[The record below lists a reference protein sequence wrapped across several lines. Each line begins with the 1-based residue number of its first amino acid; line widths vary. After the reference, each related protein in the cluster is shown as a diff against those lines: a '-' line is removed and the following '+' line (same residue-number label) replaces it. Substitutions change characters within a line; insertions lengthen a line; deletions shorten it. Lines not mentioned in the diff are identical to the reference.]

1 MLNSIHSECRSSAEI
16 HLNTKVIAIESQ
28 STSADE
34 QRQILVRTEDGREK
48 YFDEVILTTPLG
60 WLKRHLSA
68 LTPELPLTVTNA
80 INHIGYGRLEKV
92 YITFPCAF
100 WQDASQKTGKPF
112 IFQFLAPT
120 YASDHNP
127 EGWTIECISLAALPP
142 PCNHASL
149 LFYLN
154 GPCSEYVTSLV
165 RGTKAGS
172 TDYCE
177 KLESFFSPYYS
188 LLANFDPRTCEP
200 LSFCSTDW
208 QNDELAGNGSY
219 STFQV
224 SDYDKEGLVELDK
237 DLEVLRIGCPERN
250 LWFAGEH
257 TAPTLAL
264 GTTTGAYWSGDAVAQ
279 RISRVYG
286 MGKND

>member
-1 MLNSIHSECRSSAEI
+1 MLNSIYSECRSSAEI
-16 HLNTKVIAIESQ
+16 HLNSKVIAIESQ

-80 INHIGYGRLEKV
+80 INHVGYGRLEKV
-92 YITFPCAF
+92 YITFPRAF
-100 WQDASQKTGKPF
+100 WQASSQKTGKPF

-127 EGWTIECISLAALPP
+127 ERWTIECISLAALPP

-154 GPCSEYVTSLV
+154 GPCSENVTSLV

-172 TDYCE
+172 KEYCE

-188 LLANFDPRTCEP
+188 LLSNFDPGTCKP

-224 SDYDKEGLVELDK
+224 SDYDREGLVELDK